1 MKGEMKNTV
10 TAIDF
15 GTSKIVALVGET
27 SGRQRCDIIGAG
39 FAGYAGFADGQ
50 WNDPGVLNEAI
61 AKAVHEAEEQG
72 RVRIREVSV
81 GVPGEFSRVYTVET
95 RLDLQGADPHVTER
109 NIEDLFRG
117 AVDELGPVRG
127 VIIHRSPAWFMVDE
141 GKKTLE
147 PMGMRG
153 SSLRALVSFVVA
165 DQFFL
170 DDISERFRSM
180 NIAVNSFFSAP
191 VGQAML
197 FVSDEERDRTAIL
210 VDVGYLNTEV
220 MAIEG
225 DALIFHQ
232 VIPMGGGNI
241 AADVAYGLDIPLDS
255 AENIKKSYVFG
266 AAAGDETYT
275 EPDRD
280 GINKSFTRKEVSDV
294 LEPRVEEIAEAVR
307 DAIKASGVR
316 LGSWSVAYLTG
327 GGLAI
332 NRGARE
338 FFSGV
343 LDRPVRELPRK
354 TGKMSSPIYPSALGV
369 LDLTI
374 DTLINAN
381 ANRGIKAFFNNLF
394 GG

>member
-1 MKGEMKNTV
+1 MKNTV

-15 GTSKIVALVGET
+15 GTNKIVALVGET
-27 SGRQRCDIIGAG
+27 GGRQRCDIVGAG
-39 FAGYAGFADGQ
+39 FAGYAGFSDGQ
-50 WNDPGVLNEAI
+50 WNDPAQLNEAI
-61 AKAVHEAEEQG
+61 SKAVHEAEQQG
-72 RVRIREVSV
+72 RLRIREVSV

-95 RLDLQGADPHVTER
+95 RLALQGADPHVTER
-109 NIEDLFRG
+109 NIEDLFRN

-127 VIIHRSPAWFMVDE
+127 VIIHRSPAWFMVDD

-153 SSLRALVSFVVA
+153 SRLRALVSFVVA

-170 DDISERFRSM
+170 DDVSERFRAM
-180 NIAVNSFFSAP
+180 NIVVNSFFSTP

-197 FVSDEERDRTAIL
+197 FIPDEERDQTAVLI
-210 VDVGYLNTEV
+210 DVGYLNTEV
-220 MAIEG
+220 MAVEV

-241 AADVAYGLDIPLDS
+241 AADLAYGLDIPLES
-255 AENIKKSYVFG
+255 AENIKKTYVFG
-266 AAAGDETYT
+266 VSAGDEGFM

-280 GINKSFTRKEVSDV
+280 GINKTFTREEVKAV
-294 LEPRVEEIAEAVR
+294 LEPRVEEIAEAIR
-307 DAIKASGVR
+307 DAIKSSGVR
-316 LGSWSVAYLTG
+316 LGNWSVTYLTG

-338 FFSGV
+338 FLSGV
-343 LDRPVRELPRK
+343 LDRPVRELPHK
-354 TGKMSSPIYPSALGV
+354 TGKMSSPIYSSALGV
-369 LDLTI
+369 LDVTI
-374 DTLINAN
+374 DTLVNKN
-381 ANRGIKAFFNNLF
+381 SGRGLKAFFNNLF

>member
-1 MKGEMKNTV
+1 MKNTV

-39 FAGYAGFADGQ
+39 FAGYAGFSDGQ

-61 AKAVHEAEEQG
+61 AKAVHEAEQQS
-72 RVRIREVSV
+72 RSRIREVSV

-109 NIEDLFRG
+109 NIEDLFRA
-117 AVDELGPVRG
+117 AVDDLGQVRG

-153 SSLRALVSFVVA
+153 SSLKALVSFVVA

-170 DDISERFRSM
+170 DDISERFRAM
-180 NIAVNSFFSAP
+180 NIVVNSFFSAP

-197 FVSDEERDRTAIL
+197 FIPDEERDHTALLI
-210 VDVGYLNTEV
+210 DVGYLNTEV
-220 MAIEG
+220 MAVEG

-241 AADVAYGLDIPLDS
+241 SADLAYGLDIPLDS
-255 AENIKKSYVFG
+255 AENIKKTYVFG
-266 AAAGDETYT
+266 VSAGDEGFT

-280 GINKSFTRKEVSDV
+280 GISKTFTREEVQNV
-294 LEPRVEEIAEAVR
+294 LEPRVEEIAEAIR
-307 DAIKASGVR
+307 DAVKASGVR
-316 LGSWSVAYLTG
+316 LGSWSMAYLTG

-338 FFSGV
+338 FVSTI

-354 TGKMSSPIYPSALGV
+354 TGKMSSPIYTSALGV
-369 LDLTI
+369 LDVTI
-374 DTLINAN
+374 DTLVSKNAG
-381 ANRGIKAFFNNLF
+381 RGLKAFFNNLF

>member
-1 MKGEMKNTV
+1 MKNTV
-10 TAIDF
+10 TAIEF

-50 WNDPGVLNEAI
+50 WNDPVVLNEAI
-61 AKAVHEAEEQG
+61 SKAVHEAEEQG
-72 RVRIREVSV
+72 HVRIREVSV

-170 DDISERFRSM
+170 DDVSERFRAM
-180 NIAVNSFFSAP
+180 NIVVNSFFSAP

-197 FVSDEERDRTAIL
+197 FIPDEERDHTAIL

-220 MAIEG
+220 MAVEG

-241 AADVAYGLDIPLDS
+241 SADLAYGLDIPLES
-255 AENIKKSYVFG
+255 AENIKKTYVFG
-266 AAAGDETYT
+266 VSAGEEGFT

-280 GINKSFTRKEVSDV
+280 GINKNFTRKEVSDV

-316 LGSWSVAYLTG
+316 LGSWSVVYLTG

-338 FFSGV
+338 FFSGI

-354 TGKMSSPIYPSALGV
+354 TGKMSSPIYTSALGV
-369 LDLTI
+369 LDVTI
-374 DTLINAN
+374 DTLVNKNAS
-381 ANRGIKAFFNNLF
+381 RGLKAFFNNLF

>member
-1 MKGEMKNTV
+1 MKNTV

-50 WNDPGVLNEAI
+50 WNDPAVLNDAI
-61 AKAVHEAEEQG
+61 SKAVHEAEEQG
-72 RVRIREVSV
+72 HVRIREVSV

-170 DDISERFRSM
+170 DDVSERFRAM
-180 NIAVNSFFSAP
+180 NIVVNSFFSAP

-197 FVSDEERDRTAIL
+197 FIPDEERDHTAIL

-220 MAIEG
+220 MAVEG

-241 AADVAYGLDIPLDS
+241 SADLAYGLDIPLES
-255 AENIKKSYVFG
+255 AENIKKTYVFG
-266 AAAGDETYT
+266 VSAGEEGFT

-280 GINKSFTRKEVSDV
+280 GINKNFTRKEVSDV

-316 LGSWSVAYLTG
+316 LGSWSVVYLTG

-338 FFSGV
+338 FFSGI

-354 TGKMSSPIYPSALGV
+354 TGKMSSPIYTSALGV
-369 LDLTI
+369 LDVTI
-374 DTLINAN
+374 DTLVNKNAS
-381 ANRGIKAFFNNLF
+381 RGLKAFFNNLF